1 MAWQKWHWRVVRDE
15 FYYNEK
21 DKFVDEGIVKS
32 PSLKNARQRA
42 LQASSASQDWWQGE
56 WREKTFGRIA
66 VPNSKVRLNV
76 YTDYEKENVLILEK
90 IETEMEVKLF
100 DIYISRV
107 EPRQFQHR
115 KRPYDVSQFPCDW
128 HFLIGI
134 TPNFLTGTP
143 IEEWAQETADNLKR
157 HVAIRYHYK
166 KMYESDKAMI
176 TEIFTPKPE

>member
-1 MAWQKWHWRVVRDE
+1 MKIPTLLWLEKVGEAVCLIVGLVGSRFDGDGDMLGRDATMAWQKWHWRVVRDE

-115 KRPYDVSQFPCDW
+115 KRPYDVSQYPLRLAFFDRD
-128 HFLIGI
+128 HAKLFDGY
-134 TPNFLTGTP
+134 T
-143 IEEWAQETADNLKR
+143 D
-157 HVAIRYHYK
+157 
-166 KMYESDKAMI
+166 
-176 TEIFTPKPE
+176 